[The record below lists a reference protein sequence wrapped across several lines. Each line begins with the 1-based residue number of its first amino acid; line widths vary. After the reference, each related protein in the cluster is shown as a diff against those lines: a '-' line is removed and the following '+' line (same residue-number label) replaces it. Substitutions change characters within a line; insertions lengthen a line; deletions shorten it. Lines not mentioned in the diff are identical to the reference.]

1 MNFEYNSQEEIYK
14 IPFGAVSVGTS
25 ISFTIKAPSTA
36 MAFLH
41 GFDKT
46 YKMIRLSELFTI
58 KVNAPRDPTLIYY
71 YFEVQYNNRSYFIT
85 PKTGVGGKCKIGN
98 ELDKKYQLTV
108 YKNSPTPDWFK
119 GAVMYQ
125 IYVDRFFR
133 PTNNP
138 PFKKNILFHTS
149 WDDKPL
155 YIFNSQNRIVEW
167 DFFGGNLR
175 GVIEKLDY
183 LKGLGVDIIYFN
195 PIFESSSNH
204 KYDTG
209 DYSKVDSMYGDEEIL
224 KELIVK
230 SKSKGMHIIL
240 DGVFSHVGD
249 DSIYFNKYKSYDS
262 IGAYQSKD
270 SQYYS
275 WFNFNKYPDDYKSW
289 WGIDALPEINK
300 NNESYRD
307 FLFNKENGIIKKWME
322 LGIMGWRLDVADE
335 LPDDFIKQLKQTIKS
350 LCNAPILLGE
360 VWEDASNKISYGMQR
375 RYITDDSLDSVSNY
389 PLRDCII
396 NYLLG
401 KCSSYDLS
409 RLVMTL
415 QENYPSDVFNS
426 MMNLTGTHDSI
437 RLSTLLGNAPDED
450 KLDLWEKRDLE
461 LDGVNYDIAIKRTK
475 LFFIILFTLPG
486 NPCIYYGDE
495 TAVQGYKDPYN
506 RSTFPWGETRE
517 DLHDLIVHLSNIRYN
532 NIAFKCGFY
541 KYNLID
547 ENILSYTITD
557 DNTQYKVVINRSAT
571 DNYTTDLTYSDIL
584 LSINIESYSNN
595 IIIKPFGAIVLKVS

>member
-1 MNFEYNSQEEIYK
+1 
-14 IPFGAVSVGTS
+14 
-25 ISFTIKAPSTA
+25 
-36 MAFLH
+36 
-41 GFDKT
+41 
-46 YKMIRLSELFTI
+46 
-58 KVNAPRDPTLIYY
+58 
-71 YFEVQYNNRSYFIT
+71 
-85 PKTGVGGKCKIGN
+85 
-98 ELDKKYQLTV
+98 
-108 YKNSPTPDWFK
+108 
-119 GAVMYQ
+119 
-125 IYVDRFFR
+125 
-133 PTNNP
+133 
-138 PFKKNILFHTS
+138 
-149 WDDKPL
+149 
-155 YIFNSQNRIVEW
+155 
-167 DFFGGNLR
+167 
-175 GVIEKLDY
+175 
-183 LKGLGVDIIYFN
+183 
-195 PIFESSSNH
+195 
-204 KYDTG
+204 
-209 DYSKVDSMYGDEEIL
+209 
-224 KELIVK
+224 
-230 SKSKGMHIIL
+230 
-240 DGVFSHVGD
+240 
-249 DSIYFNKYKSYDS
+249 
-262 IGAYQSKD
+262 
-270 SQYYS
+270 
-275 WFNFNKYPDDYKSW
+275 
-289 WGIDALPEINK
+289 
-300 NNESYRD
+300 
-307 FLFNKENGIIKKWME
+307 
-322 LGIMGWRLDVADE
+322 MGWRLDVADE

-389 PLRDCII
+389 PLRDFII
-396 NYLLG
+396 NYLIG

-426 MMNLTGTHDSI
+426 LMNLTGTHDSI